1 MNEHYSKCCCG
12 THLLHLEKDI
22 DINQWMVSIWVM
34 GFISDS
40 SSLKHRLR
48 CAYEVLKTGKPYGD
62 QVIIDIDKM
71 IALREYLDSQ
81 IKISE
86 KK

>member
-12 THLLHLEKDI
+12 THLLHVEKD
-22 DINQWMVSIWVM
+22 DQVNQWMVSIWAM
-34 GFISDS
+34 GFIEGTG
-40 SSLKHRLR
+40 LKHRLR
-48 CAYEVLKTGKPYGD
+48 CAFEILKTGKPYGD
-62 QVIIDIDKM
+62 QVILDKAKM
-71 IALREYLDSQ
+71 IALREYLDCQ